1 MLKKEWEKFYKLKI
15 IIAIIVTI
23 VTVVIIKI
31 HVILY
36 YNNLMSIEE
45 IL

>member
-15 IIAIIVTI
+15 IIVIIVTI

-36 YNNLMSIEE
+36 YNNLMSIE